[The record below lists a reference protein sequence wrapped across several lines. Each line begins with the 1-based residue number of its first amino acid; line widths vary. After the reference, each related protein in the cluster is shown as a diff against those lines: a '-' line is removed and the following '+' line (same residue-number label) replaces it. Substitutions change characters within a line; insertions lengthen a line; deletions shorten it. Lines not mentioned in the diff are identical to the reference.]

1 MALRISKAQIV
12 SMPKEFQDLLRP
24 RKAKQGGPSRAEQRY
39 ADMLEARRV
48 SSQIRAWKAQPCGL
62 RLAAKTFYH
71 PDFLVV
77 LADGRCEFHEV
88 KGWMRDDANVKL
100 KVAAELF
107 PFWVFRLVDS
117 KTFEQRKA
125 WNEPEPCNP
134 TSKGTRP

>member
-12 SMPKEFQDLLRP
+12 SMPKEFQDLLRAKP
-24 RKAKQGGPSRAEQRY
+24 KAKRGGPSKAEKRY
-39 ADMLEARRV
+39 ADLLEARRV
-48 SSQIRAWKAQPCGL
+48 SGQIKAWKAQPCGL

-77 LADGRCEFHEV
+77 LNDGRCEFHEV

-100 KVAAELF
+100 KVAAEMF

-117 KTFEQRKA
+117 ATLEQRKA
-125 WNEPEPCNP
+125 WNEPVRQA
-134 TSKGTRP
+134 GGG